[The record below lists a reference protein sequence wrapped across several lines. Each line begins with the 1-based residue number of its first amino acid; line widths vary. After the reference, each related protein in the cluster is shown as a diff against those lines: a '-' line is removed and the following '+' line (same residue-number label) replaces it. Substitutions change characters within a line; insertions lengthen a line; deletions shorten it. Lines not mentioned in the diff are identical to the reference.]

1 MEYPS
6 KRVKTKVEKVKFNP
20 DQIREEQNP
29 FVIPT
34 VVDDTEKLKRSITWV
49 NAFWVSSGVPALV
62 LFSIGAIAATVG
74 NPSWFVWTVS
84 IIIGFLQSFAYAEI
98 AGLFPNKS
106 GGASVYGA
114 IAWIRY
120 GKILAPISV
129 WCNWFGWSP
138 VVAIGT
144 GLSAGYIL
152 SMFDSTSLVKTW
164 QFKILNLDFIKAD
177 LSLRIDS
184 TFFIAA
190 ILMLIV
196 FAVQHRGILSAARIQ
211 MIFAISSLLPLI
223 ILGIIPL
230 FMGKVHSKNF
240 KPFVPL
246 MRDATTN
253 NITTGSWDRAGIT
266 LFSGGM
272 FIAGWSTYAFET
284 AVCYTS
290 EFKSPGS
297 DTFKAILSSGLLCL
311 FVFTLIPITFQGNL
325 GLTGMLDPGIY
336 KGMGVAKAMAE
347 MIGGGQIM
355 TNIVVVLLLLSLL
368 LSIMTAMAGSSRT
381 LYQGSVDG
389 WLPKFLSHVNQNG
402 APTAAMWTDLLF
414 NLVLL
419 LLSDLVF
426 VLAASNVGYIIF
438 IFMNVNAA
446 WIHRMDRP
454 NWKRPFK
461 VPNWLLLISVIL
473 SYMNLVF
480 LGMGADTWG
489 VGTLFT
495 GLIFAVL
502 IIPVFIIRH
511 YIQDKGS
518 FPALIVDDFNLD
530 DEKTVSDQ
538 AGILPY
544 IALGIGILVVIL
556 SRLLAYY

>member
-1 MEYPS
+1 
-6 KRVKTKVEKVKFNP
+6 
-20 DQIREEQNP
+20 EQNP

-34 VVDDTEKLKRSITWV
+34 VVDDTEKLKRSITWA

-74 NPSWFVWTVS
+74 NPSWFVWTMS

-152 SMFDSTSLVKTW
+152 SMFDSNSLVKTW
-164 QFKILNLDFIKAD
+164 QFKILSLDFIKTD

-246 MRDATTN
+246 MRDTITK

-284 AVCYTS
+284 A
-290 EFKSPGS
+290 
-297 DTFKAILSSGLLCL
+297 
-311 FVFTLIPITFQGNL
+311 
-325 GLTGMLDPGIY
+325 
-336 KGMGVAKAMAE
+336 
-347 MIGGGQIM
+347 
-355 TNIVVVLLLLSLL
+355 
-368 LSIMTAMAGSSRT
+368 
-381 LYQGSVDG
+381 
-389 WLPKFLSHVNQNG
+389 
-402 APTAAMWTDLLF
+402 
-414 NLVLL
+414 
-419 LLSDLVF
+419 
-426 VLAASNVGYIIF
+426 
-438 IFMNVNAA
+438 
-446 WIHRMDRP
+446 
-454 NWKRPFK
+454 
-461 VPNWLLLISVIL
+461 
-473 SYMNLVF
+473 
-480 LGMGADTWG
+480 
-489 VGTLFT
+489 
-495 GLIFAVL
+495 
-502 IIPVFIIRH
+502 
-511 YIQDKGS
+511 
-518 FPALIVDDFNLD
+518 
-530 DEKTVSDQ
+530 
-538 AGILPY
+538 
-544 IALGIGILVVIL
+544 
-556 SRLLAYY
+556 